1 MNEQGRDYKLQG
13 MVLMGTGNYKDAQ
26 RMFKK
31 ALEIEE
37 CADLWI
43 DLGNAYASNAEY
55 NEAINAFSN
64 ALSYEAENAEILF
77 DIGSVYLLQERLKKC
92 IEYYNRAE
100 EAGFDNVRLYMNL
113 AAIYNALGDQQMEL
127 RNYTK
132 AINKNP
138 LIGDLY
144 VKKAMLLLDMSRF
157 EAALDVLDDM
167 RKLSPDAFEGYDL
180 AARIYLAQGSI
191 GKAFAI
197 LDEGIKKFPNDVN
210 LKLSK
215 IGILTQ
221 EKEADQAET
230 MLEELKRNSYA
241 DVYMRDILM
250 QEVAVA
256 SIRNQPEQMKKLLLS
271 IIEKETDV
279 CDEQAR
285 FMLMM
290 TCNLLEEY
298 ELAYEQSECLE
309 RQESNS
315 TFAISGV
322 YYKGEFLMKL
332 GKTSDANIQF
342 KKAIKKLRKIS
353 MSNRTYYEVYIYRAL
368 AHKQVKE
375 YDKAIEMAGFII
387 DLQPEREDG
396 YMILADIYKDMG
408 EEEKSEQQ
416 FNIALEKNPDL
427 KKE

>member
-1 MNEQGRDYKLQG
+1 MNEQGIDYKLQG
-13 MVLMGTGNYKDAQ
+13 MVLMGTGNYRDAQ

-197 LDEGIKKFPNDVN
+197 LEEGIKKFPNDVN

-298 ELAYEQSECLE
+298 ELAYEQAECLE

>member
-1 MNEQGRDYKLQG
+1 MDNQAKDYQRQGIL
-13 MVLMGTGNYKDAQ
+13 LMQESDFADAIKY
-26 RMFKK
+26 FK
-31 ALEIEE
+31 AAVAIEE
-37 CADLWI
+37 NIELLI
-43 DLGNAYASNAEY
+43 DLGNAYASNADY
-55 NEAINAFSN
+55 NSAIDIFSK
-64 ALSYEAENAEILF
+64 ALLYEPNNGEILF

-167 RKLSPDAFEGYDL
+167 RKLFPDAFEGYDL

-230 MLEELKRNSYA
+230 MLEELKKNSYA
-241 DVYMRDILM
+241 DVYMREILM

-290 TCNLLEEY
+290 TCNLLEDY
-298 ELAYEQSECLE
+298 ELAYEQAECLE
-309 RQESNS
+309 QQESNS

-368 AHKQVKE
+368 AHKQIKE
-375 YDKAIEMAGFII
+375 YDKAIEMAEFII

-396 YMILADIYKDMG
+396 HMILADIYKDMG

>member
-1 MNEQGRDYKLQG
+1 MNEQGIDYKLQG
-13 MVLMGTGNYKDAQ
+13 MVLMGTGNYRDAQ

-298 ELAYEQSECLE
+298 ELAYEQAECLE

>member
-298 ELAYEQSECLE
+298 ELAYEQAECLE

>member
-13 MVLMGTGNYKDAQ
+13 MLLMGTGNYKDAQ

-368 AHKQVKE
+368 AHKQIKE

>member
-1 MNEQGRDYKLQG
+1 MNEQGIDYKLQG
-13 MVLMGTGNYKDAQ
+13 MVLMGTGNYRDAQ

-285 FMLMM
+285 FMIMM

-298 ELAYEQSECLE
+298 ELAYEQAECLE

>member
-1 MNEQGRDYKLQG
+1 MNEQGIDYKLQG
-13 MVLMGTGNYKDAQ
+13 MVLMGTGNYRDAQ

-167 RKLSPDAFEGYDL
+167 RKLSSDAFEGYDL

-298 ELAYEQSECLE
+298 ELAYEQAECLE

>member
-1 MNEQGRDYKLQG
+1 MNDQARDYKLQG
-13 MVLMGTGNYKDAQ
+13 TALMGVANFREAQ
-26 RMFKK
+26 NMFKR

-43 DLGNAYASNAEY
+43 DLGNSYASAGEY
-55 NEAINAFSN
+55 NDAINAFSK
-64 ALSYEAENAEILF
+64 ALSYESDNGEILF

-100 EAGFDNVRLYMNL
+100 EVGFDNVRLYINL

-144 VKKAMLLLDMSRF
+144 MKKAMLLIEMERI

-167 RKLSPDAFEGYDL
+167 RRLFPDAFEGYDL
-180 AARIYLAQGSI
+180 TARAYLTQGDVK
-191 GKAFAI
+191 KA
-197 LDEGIKKFPNDVN
+197 LNVLENGIKKFPNDVN

-221 EKEADQAET
+221 EKQADQAEIL
-230 MLEELKRNSYA
+230 LEELKHNSYA
-241 DVYMRDILM
+241 EIYYRDILM
-250 QEVAVA
+250 QEVAIA
-256 SIRNQPEQMKKLLLS
+256 SIRNQPEEMKKLLLS
-271 IIEKETDV
+271 IIEKEQEI

-290 TCNLLEEY
+290 TCNLLEDY
-298 ELAYEQSECLE
+298 ELAYEQASCLDE
-309 RQESNS
+309 QESNS
-315 TFAISGV
+315 AFAVSGV

-332 GKTSDANIQF
+332 GKRSDANIQF
-342 KKAIKKLRKIS
+342 KKAIKKLRKLS
-353 MSNRTYYEVYIYRAL
+353 MSNRTFYEVYIYRAL
-368 AHKQVKE
+368 AHKQIKE
-375 YDKAIEMAGFII
+375 YEKAIELAEFIT
-387 DLQPEREDG
+387 DLQPERVDG
-396 YMILADIYKDMG
+396 YMILAEIYKDMG
-408 EEEKSEQQ
+408 EEAKSERV
-416 FNIALEKNPDL
+416 FKIAQEKNPDL

>member
-1 MNEQGRDYKLQG
+1 
-13 MVLMGTGNYKDAQ
+13 
-26 RMFKK
+26 
-31 ALEIEE
+31 
-37 CADLWI
+37 
-43 DLGNAYASNAEY
+43 
-55 NEAINAFSN
+55 
-64 ALSYEAENAEILF
+64 
-77 DIGSVYLLQERLKKC
+77 
-92 IEYYNRAE
+92 
-100 EAGFDNVRLYMNL
+100 
-113 AAIYNALGDQQMEL
+113 
-127 RNYTK
+127 
-132 AINKNP
+132 
-138 LIGDLY
+138 
-144 VKKAMLLLDMSRF
+144 
-157 EAALDVLDDM
+157 
-167 RKLSPDAFEGYDL
+167 
-180 AARIYLAQGSI
+180 
-191 GKAFAI
+191 
-197 LDEGIKKFPNDVN
+197 
-210 LKLSK
+210 
-215 IGILTQ
+215 
-221 EKEADQAET
+221 

>member
-13 MVLMGTGNYKDAQ
+13 MALMGTGNYKDAQ

-167 RKLSPDAFEGYDL
+167 RKLFPDAFEGYDL

-230 MLEELKRNSYA
+230 MLEEVKRNSYA

-290 TCNLLEEY
+290 TCNLLEDY
-298 ELAYEQSECLE
+298 ELAYEQAECLE

-375 YDKAIEMAGFII
+375 YDKAIEMAEFII

>member
-353 MSNRTYYEVYIYRAL
+353 MSNRTYYEVYIYRAF

>member
-13 MVLMGTGNYKDAQ
+13 MALMGTGNYKDAQ

-167 RKLSPDAFEGYDL
+167 RKLFPDAFEGYDL

-298 ELAYEQSECLE
+298 ELAYEQAECLE

>member
-13 MVLMGTGNYKDAQ
+13 MALMGTGNYKDAQ
-26 RMFKK
+26 HMFKK

-55 NEAINAFSN
+55 NDAINAFSN
-64 ALSYEAENAEILF
+64 ALSYETENAEILF

-167 RKLSPDAFEGYDL
+167 RKLFPDAFEGYDL

-290 TCNLLEEY
+290 TCNLLEDY
-298 ELAYEQSECLE
+298 ELAYEQAECLE

-322 YYKGEFLMKL
+322 YYKGEFLVKL

-353 MSNRTYYEVYIYRAL
+353 MSNRAYYEVYIYRAL

-375 YDKAIEMAGFII
+375 YDKAIEMAEFII

-396 YMILADIYKDMG
+396 HMILADIYKDMG

>member
-1 MNEQGRDYKLQG
+1 M
-13 MVLMGTGNYKDAQ
+13 
-26 RMFKK
+26 
-31 ALEIEE
+31 
-37 CADLWI
+37 
-43 DLGNAYASNAEY
+43 GNAYASNAEY